1 MEAKVTAVAA
11 VSALVSIAFVVY
23 DCCEE
28 VGRITTTM
36 DLPIQALKT
45 YLIAKY
51 GLSGADWDPYS
62 YLGRAPLVNYPILPF
77 LFPALLTRLTKDPM
91 LSCSVTEIIYRSVPV
106 IVWLFLLFL
115 GKCSSRATV
124 ATLVYLISYPVFS
137 VYDAHYVR
145 IATTMYFCSAVVA
158 ITVWHSK
165 LSRRVRETLSIL
177 AWFASVQS
185 NFVYSLV
192 PLVVVSIMESPK
204 LLVAAGAAVPPMVLA
219 YWAGKLE
226 FDNPP
231 ASSRLT
237 LSPYDTVDTT
247 LILVVTALV
256 ATVVAL
262 SFLLEDWRKSALISL
277 LTVTASLG
285 PFAVFAAPPL
295 AYGVLKV
302 VKVVAQLDPHR
313 LALMALLSLIALC
326 ARVAE
331 RLLRTITVCGGVG
344 SVACFLMALT
354 VLLGVCRWDVAP
366 MHALQ
371 LGHGPRDVR
380 SVVTSPNDASAIF
393 PWNGRTV
400 GASLAG
406 AFYQGSSEPE
416 LRVLSAVYF
425 PGSLL
430 STLRF
435 SDYVRRP
442 LYNQAFD
449 PQLADKVVR
458 ILPAGRVEHLPGIIV
473 PTSGLADVRT
483 VAIRNAPAITV
494 RDAIPVRR
502 ARALYVGSFTDYSYL
517 WLNVVRCAPAGYF
530 PVIPCLRPYDL
541 KHHQQLDVTRYWTGE
556 ILILDPEAV
565 NYPHLDRLVHRAKV
579 VLAVRGAFDSRG
591 LGSILGAV
599 HRCGKRAEV
608 IDGIDRPIKAPVLRD
623 LARVTAVPVNHAER
637 GVVQPVGNDRMIVR
651 PRSELSIIPWAWAPF
666 WAVNG
671 REGEACPVGPY
682 MLVRTGGKPAHLH
695 YVAWER
701 YQSRAYEVSV
711 LLLALSVVGVT
722 CSELVRGRPAK
733 GSRATSGTS
742 TPGPER

>member
-1 MEAKVTAVAA
+1 MEAKITAVAA
-11 VSALVSIAFVVY
+11 VSALVSIAFIVY

-28 VGRITTTM
+28 VGRITATM

-45 YLIAKY
+45 YLMAKY

-91 LSCSVTEIIYRSVPV
+91 LSCSIAEIVYRAVPV
-106 IVWLFLLFL
+106 IVWLILFLLS
-115 GKCSSRATV
+115 KCSSRATV
-124 ATLVYLISYPVFS
+124 ATLTYLISYPVFS

-158 ITVWHSK
+158 IIIWHSRLGK
-165 LSRRVRETLSIL
+165 KVRETLSIL

-192 PLVVVSIMESPK
+192 PLAVMSIMESPK
-204 LLVAAGAAVPPMVLA
+204 LLVAAGAAVPPLALA

-237 LSPYDTVDTT
+237 FSPYDTVDVT
-247 LILVVTALV
+247 LVLVVTALV
-256 ATVVAL
+256 TVVVAL
-262 SFLLEDWRKSALISL
+262 SSLLEDWRKGALISL
-277 LTVTASLG
+277 LTATASLG
-285 PFAVFAAPPL
+285 PFLVFAVPPL
-295 AYGVLKV
+295 AYEVLGTIKA
-302 VKVVAQLDPHR
+302 VAQLDAHR
-313 LALMALLSLIALC
+313 LALTALLSLIALC
-326 ARVAE
+326 ARLTE
-331 RLLRTITVCGGVG
+331 RLLRTITVYGGVG
-344 SVACFLMALT
+344 SVACLLVAVT
-354 VLLGVCRWDVAP
+354 VLAGVCRWEVAP

-380 SVVTSPNDASAIF
+380 DVVTSPNDASAIF
-393 PWNGRTV
+393 PWDGRTV

-430 STLRF
+430 PTLRF

-449 PQLADKVVR
+449 PQLANKVVR
-458 ILPAGRVEHLPGIIV
+458 ILPTGRVVHLPGITD
-473 PTSGLADVRT
+473 PTSGLADVQT
-483 VAIRNAPAITV
+483 MSVRNAPAITV

-502 ARALYVGSFTDYSYL
+502 VRALYVGSFTDYSYL
-517 WLNVVRCAPAGYF
+517 WLNVVRCAPPGHF

-541 KHHQQLDVTRYWTGE
+541 KHHQQLDATRYWTGDV
-556 ILILDPEAV
+556 LVVDPEALQHPDLERLV
-565 NYPHLDRLVHRAKV
+565 RRARIVVVAHSSPALDRAGVEDVVRFVRKRGKRPIVLGPVHRPLTPRA
-579 VLAVRGAFDSRG
+579 LRPLMRSLVRWDGSRVK
-591 LGSILGAV
+591 GAV
-599 HRCGKRAEV
+599 H
-608 IDGIDRPIKAPVLRD
+608 
-623 LARVTAVPVNHAER
+623 LAA
-637 GVVQPVGNDRMIVR
+637 NDRMVVNGVR
-651 PRSELSIIPWAWAPF
+651 SRLAVVPWAWAPF

-671 REGEACPVGPY
+671 REGETCPVGPY

-701 YQSRAYEVSV
+701 YQSRAYLCSAFLFVGLTAAAV
-711 LLLALSVVGVT
+711 TLSSARSRLKGAVGL
-722 CSELVRGRPAK
+722 S
-733 GSRATSGTS
+733 
-742 TPGPER
+742 